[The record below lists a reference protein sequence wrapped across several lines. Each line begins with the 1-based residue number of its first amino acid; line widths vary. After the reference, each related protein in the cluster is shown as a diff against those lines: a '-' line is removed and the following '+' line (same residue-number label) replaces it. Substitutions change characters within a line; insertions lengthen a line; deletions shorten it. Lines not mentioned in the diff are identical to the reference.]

1 MNKARSLQKELL
13 RKELKKDLIQFHQ
26 IACAAGVA
34 PSAAEGLQSS
44 RGIRQFEQYLLEKYE
59 GEEALKLFR
68 KVYGVFQKEGEQSR
82 GF

>member
-1 MNKARSLQKELL
+1 MRHDPRFHKAMRVMNKARSLQKELL

-44 RGIRQFEQYLLEKYE
+44 RGIRQF
-59 GEEALKLFR
+59 
-68 KVYGVFQKEGEQSR
+68 
-82 GF
+82 